1 MMRKRTE
8 EEDNPLGEKVVRKK
22 IVASWKEKDKEKT
35 ARTMSKIMKKWKA
48 VEVAILQDSP
58 RLSHIVQDS
67 PR

>member
-8 EEDNPLGEKVVRKK
+8 EEDNPLREKVVRKK
-22 IVASWKEKDKEKT
+22 IVASWKEKDKKKT
-35 ARTMSKIMKKWKA
+35 AGNMSNIMKKWNA
-48 VEVAILQDSP
+48 VEVAMLPDSP